1 MFSNGNSIKVDK
13 SRFHNFLYP
22 NHHNIRPYYQN
33 HVSIFFTGDR
43 CPDTFCPKGWNCTS
57 LDWPVDISCI
67 CTSGNC
73 NVSTGKLSSIINLEG
88 LLLEEFSRHIN
99 FSEQYLC
106 RGISI
111 AFIIFASFFP
121 IIFLRVYHR
130 GVKERHV

>member
-1 MFSNGNSIKVDK
+1 MTEK
-13 SRFHNFLYP
+13 SRFHNLLYP
-22 NHHNIRPYYQN
+22 NHHSKGPYYQN

-43 CPDTFCPKGWNCTS
+43 CPDTFCPKGWKCTS
-57 LDWPVDISCI
+57 LDWPVDFSCS

-73 NVSTGKLSSIINLEG
+73 NVATGKISSIINLEG
-88 LLLEEFSRHIN
+88 LLLEEFSRHTN

-121 IIFLRVYHR
+121 ITFLRVYHR
-130 GVKERHV
+130 GVKERHVLFKGK

>member
-1 MFSNGNSIKVDK
+1 MTEK

-43 CPDTFCPKGWNCTS
+43 CPDTFCPKGWKCTS
-57 LDWPVDISCI
+57 LNWPVDFSCS

-73 NVSTGKLSSIINLEG
+73 NVATGKISSIINLEG
-88 LLLEEFSRHIN
+88 LLLEEFSRHTN

-121 IIFLRVYHR
+121 ITFLRVYHR